1 MTCLDDLP
9 SASELV
15 IEFFWKSRNYGNI
28 CALLNLV
35 LCTHHDFACLG
46 VPEQHH
52 FLCCEA
58 HKEHRHIVFQN
69 LSLRNLAHGSET
81 AFLFFL
87 EQRGRTST

>member
-1 MTCLDDLP
+1 MTCLDNLP
-9 SASELV
+9 ATSELV

-35 LCTHHDFACLG
+35 LCAHHNLACLG

-58 HKEHRHIVFQN
+58 YKEHGHIVFQN
-69 LSLRNLAHGSET
+69 LSLRNLVHGS
-81 AFLFFL
+81 
-87 EQRGRTST
+87 